1 MLEFI
6 IVPFTNALVFI
17 YSLVGENFGVAII
30 VFTIIVRLVTYPFTA
45 QQMKSAK
52 ATQELQSNPKW
63 KAVQEKYKGKENKE
77 KLAQEQMKLYQE
89 LGINPL
95 GACLP
100 TLIQF
105 PLLFAMYYAVT
116 RALAATP
123 LQLLAFARGIS
134 LSNAAALI
142 PLNSHFLWMDLGQP
156 ERLHLSFLPFD
167 IPVLAILVMITSYFQ
182 SKMMTPAN
190 PNDQGAQM
198 GKAMNLYIPILMAY
212 ISYIYAAGLAL
223 YFVTGNILSIAQYYF
238 MRRPKSPNVPKAP
251 APAAP
256 AQLPAK

>member
-17 YSLVGENFGVAII
+17 YGLLGQNFGLAII
-30 VFTIIVRLVTYPFTA
+30 VFTILVNLVTYPFTV
-45 QQMKSAK
+45 QQLKSAK
-52 ATQELQSNPKW
+52 ATQDLQNHPKM
-63 KAVQEKYKGKENKE
+63 KEIQRKYKDNKE
-77 KLAQEQMKLYQE
+77 KFAQEQMKLYQE

-105 PLLFAMYYAVT
+105 PLLIAMYWSIT

-123 LQLLAFARGIS
+123 LQLLQFTRGIA
-134 LSNAAALI
+134 LPNAAELI

-156 ERLHLSFLPFD
+156 ERLHLGFLPFD
-167 IPVLAILVMITSYFQ
+167 IPVLAILVMVTSYFQ
-182 SKMMTPAN
+182 SKMMTPTSTN
-190 PNDQGAQM
+190 PSDQGAQM
-198 GKAMNLYIPILMAY
+198 GRAMNLYMPLLMAY

-223 YFVTGNILSIAQYYF
+223 YFVTGNIFRLVQYYL
-238 MRRPKSPNVPKAP
+238 MRRPKPQ
-251 APAAP
+251 AA
-256 AQLPAK
+256 LPVGENKPG